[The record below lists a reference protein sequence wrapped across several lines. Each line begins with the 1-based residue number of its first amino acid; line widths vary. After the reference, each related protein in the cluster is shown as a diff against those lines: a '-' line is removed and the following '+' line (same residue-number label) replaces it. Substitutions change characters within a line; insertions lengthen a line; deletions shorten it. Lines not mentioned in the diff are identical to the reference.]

1 MTEKKLR
8 SVKSFVRRQGR
19 MSQTKKEALQN
30 DWLKWGLSTAN
41 GILDFNKVFTERGP
55 IILEIGFGM
64 GDSLSKMAQ
73 VETDS
78 RFIGIEVHTPGI
90 ANLLFNIEN
99 HQLTNIRIF
108 HEDALIVLNE
118 AIPDASLDRVQLFFP
133 DPWPKLR
140 HHKRRIVQP
149 AFVALIA
156 KKLKPEGIFHL
167 ATDWE
172 DYAKHMLTVLQA
184 STDFTNQHTESIY
197 ASRPEWRPL
206 TKFEQRGQRLGHGIW
221 DLLFLKKS

>member
-8 SVKSFVRRQGR
+8 TVKSFVRRQGR

-30 DWLKWGLSTAN
+30 DWLKWGLSTTN
-41 GILDFNKVFTERGP
+41 GMLDFNNVFTERGP

-90 ANLLFNIEN
+90 ANLLANIEN

-118 AIPDASLDRVQLFFP
+118 SIPDASLNRVQLFFP

-149 AFVALIA
+149 EFVALIA
-156 KKLKPEGIFHL
+156 KKLKPKGIFHL

-184 STDFTNQHTESIY
+184 SADFTNQHAESIY
-197 ASRPEWRPL
+197 APRPEWRPL

-221 DLLFLKKS
+221 DLLFLKK